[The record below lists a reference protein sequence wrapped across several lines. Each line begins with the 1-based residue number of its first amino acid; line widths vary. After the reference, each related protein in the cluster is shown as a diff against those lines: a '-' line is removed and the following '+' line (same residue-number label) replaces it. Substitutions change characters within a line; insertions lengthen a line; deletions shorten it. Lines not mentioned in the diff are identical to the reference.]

1 MANAYKKQIDP
12 EQAIDLLF
20 QRGLI
25 NSDGTSAF
33 VQTLVNDQIEIDS
46 NAFFWQEHFS
56 IDGVK
61 YNINPSRPK
70 EDPAFVVKN
79 ITRRPVPMANPMA
92 PLSEVGQIDN
102 ESYEQRSGS
111 IGQFG
116 MGLFETSLSREELK
130 AELAAMAVAD
140 QNIIT
145 GYIRTV
151 ADLIKSHNSNL
162 SNLAAQTLSKG
173 GGYDMVGREG
183 LTPGMTHNFSNYVP
197 RENYKK
203 AGKAVWTDP
212 EADVPSQ
219 MMKLEQDFKKEKGL
233 EDTTFEWDLPYDLI
247 VNNLIN
253 NKFFKEEVNRYIRLY
268 APDKVIVVQ
277 ADGKT
282 GVDVN
287 SITWQQ
293 LVEYSRSTIS
303 KIAPIRI
310 VKEEQIT
317 QGITNIRTVNG
328 WKKGVAVLRPL
339 GLAGKV
345 VHSDTAEVYLLQKE
359 ANKTIDFSVATAQ
372 GGLLYVIN
380 KVVPNGLY
388 KAYHTDIVGRYR
400 PVLTEFME
408 HVIVDYTTADN

>member
-12 EQAIDLLF
+12 EAAIDLLF

-61 YNINPSRPK
+61 YNINPARPK

-92 PLSEVGQIDN
+92 PLSEVGQMDN

-116 MGLFETSLSREELK
+116 MGLFETSLSKEELK
-130 AELAAMAVAD
+130 AELAAMAMED

-151 ADLIKSHNSNL
+151 ADLVKSHNYNL
-162 SNLAAQTLSKG
+162 SNIAAQTLSKG

-197 RENYKK
+197 LENYKK
-203 AGKAVWTDP
+203 AGKAVWTDL

-233 EDTTFEWDLPYDLI
+233 ENTTFEWDLPYDLI

-268 APDKVIVVQ
+268 APDKVIIVQ
-277 ADGKT
+277 TDGKT

-317 QGITNIRTVNG
+317 QGITNIRTVSG

-345 VHSDTAEVYLLQKE
+345 VHSDTADVYLLQRE
-359 ANKTIDFSVATAQ
+359 ANKTIDYSLATTQ

-388 KAYHTDIVGRYR
+388 KAYHTDVIGRYR